1 MSNSLN
7 IIDDN
12 PRYDYDNDEDDDDL
26 FEDALEDNNQQHQQN
41 NDDDDDDDDEN
52 DDDDE
57 EEDDD
62 DEEEE
67 DDDDDEDEEEDD
79 DEGDDDE
86 DERPRDSSKRP
97 VSGYKTKPSSAKTV
111 PTKRSDD
118 EGVEE
123 SDEDSPINKQL
134 QSNSIAAK
142 SLPRRATGDKVVAGQ
157 KRSAPDDDYDDDENN
172 DDDRSKKSATKT
184 VPSVRMNSTSSD
196 STVSVPASAATTVND
211 DDLLKEKSQ
220 PLETITEVPTFN
232 EVDAT
237 TNKYDNRD
245 TKEPFVDITEPEAP
259 KGPKTFRQQYPI
271 TCDPSVQNCA
281 TYDIVPYTAAI
292 HACPVYCVDVSWG
305 MKWMFTGGQDGFI
318 RRYNFFDSINN
329 KLPLTV
335 AQRHPFVD
343 SITRSGVLTSYWE
356 NEQPVYENEIKL
368 GKDGLYEPKLSPV
381 YSMVVQSEAIWLLA
395 GLEVGISLDTNLQE
409 NANFFFL
416 FSFFFFF

>member
-7 IIDDN
+7 IIDGN
-12 PRYDYDNDEDDDDL
+12 PRYDHDNDDDDDDL

-41 NDDDDDDDDEN
+41 DDEDDDDDDEN
-52 DDDDE
+52 DDD

-67 DDDDDEDEEEDD
+67 DDDEDD
-79 DEGDDDE
+79 DDDDERDDDE
-86 DERPRDSSKRP
+86 DERLRDSSKRP
-97 VSGYKTKPSSAKTV
+97 VSGYKTKPSSTKTV
-111 PTKRSDD
+111 PTKGSDD
-118 EGVEE
+118 EEAEE
-123 SDEDSPINKQL
+123 SDEDSPINKQS

-142 SLPRRATGDKVVAGQ
+142 SLPRSATGDKVVAGH
-157 KRSAPDDDYDDDENN
+157 KRSAPDDGYDDDKNK
-172 DDDRSKKSATKT
+172 DDDRSNPSSKKSAAKT
-184 VPSVRMNSTSSD
+184 VPSARMNSTSSD
-196 STVSVPASAATTVND
+196 STVSVPASATTTVND
-211 DDLLKEKSQ
+211 DDDLLKENSQ
-220 PLETITEVPTFN
+220 PLDPITEVATIN

-237 TNKYDNRD
+237 TNKYDNKD
-245 TKEPFVDITEPEAP
+245 TKEPFVDIAEPEAP

-395 GLEVGISLDTNLQE
+395 GLEVGIDSDTISQKKC
-409 NANFFFL
+409 
-416 FSFFFFF
+416 